1 MSRIT
6 ATDFGRN
13 STFSD
18 GNLRLGIK
26 RLKNPQKYG
35 KIELVIDMK
44 KDAKKITQCETC
56 AYFDYDYELDCDV
69 CTINLDEDEVSS
81 FYGSGH
87 NSCPYYS
94 FYDEYKIVRKQN

>member
-1 MSRIT
+1 MV
-6 ATDFGRN
+6 AVM
-13 STFSD
+13 
-18 GNLRLGIK
+18 K
-26 RLKNPQKYG
+26 MKN
-35 KIELVIDMK
+35 D
-44 KDAKKITQCETC
+44 KKITQCETC
-56 AYFDYDYELDCDV
+56 AYFDYDYEMDCDV